1 MSDLVKRLRR
11 TLSDLPGNDDDLFN
25 EIHAQR
31 DEAADAIE
39 RLHAREARLR
49 EALRRVRTAIVEADP
64 SVLICTLWM
73 PDMMSETV
81 VDHIDAALGEE
92 KK

>member
-1 MSDLVKRLRR
+1 MNDIVERLRR

-31 DEAADAIE
+31 DEAANEIE
-39 RLHAREARLR
+39 RLSAESAKHRKALGKIATLHWYDVPASIAR
-49 EALRRVRTAIVEADP
+49 
-64 SVLICTLWM
+64 
-73 PDMMSETV
+73 
-81 VDHIDAALGEE
+81 AALGEE

>member
-1 MSDLVKRLRR
+1 MSDIVERLRR

-31 DEAADAIE
+31 DEAADEIE
-39 RLHAREARLR
+39 RLHAENRQLRKALGKITTLHWFAVPAEIAR
-49 EALRRVRTAIVEADP
+49 
-64 SVLICTLWM
+64 
-73 PDMMSETV
+73 
-81 VDHIDAALGEE
+81 AALGEG

>member
-1 MSDLVKRLRR
+1 MSDIVERLRR

-31 DEAADAIE
+31 DEAANEIE
-39 RLHAREARLR
+39 RLRRNAKSDTQLLAAYHKWCQMNGCAPSSRDLSIARA
-49 EALRRVRTAIVEADP
+49 
-64 SVLICTLWM
+64 TL
-73 PDMMSETV
+73 E
-81 VDHIDAALGEE
+81 EE